1 MMKVEKV
8 KKKRN
13 SLYLASELDDR
24 LKVQAKKER
33 RKVNEICTIAI
44 ENYLKEK
51 END

>member
-1 MMKVEKV
+1 MLKVEKV
-8 KKKRN
+8 KKNRK
-13 SLYLASELDDR
+13 SLYLSDELENR
-24 LKVQAKKER
+24 LKAQAKKER